1 MRLEDINLLDRNVFA
16 RGVPHEW
23 FTFLRHNHPLYRHP
37 EPRGAGFWVLS
48 KYADVRAVSRDPTT
62 YSSNPVSPLEELEM
76 PVAGDPGAPVLI
88 IMDPPEHTRY
98 RKLVNR
104 GFTPRTTKILEPHVR
119 ELAVR
124 ILDQAIDKGTCD
136 FVIDVAAELPLEVI
150 AELLG
155 VPREDRQ
162 KLFDWTNQALGSAD
176 AGEVDPEYFVA
187 EDQIQRSQIEMFT
200 YVQDLCERRRKEPG
214 DDLMSRLLD
223 AEMEGDKLTD
233 FELNAFFMFLTA
245 AGNETTRNA
254 ATHGLMGFLEYP
266 DQWDKFVQDPEGLVA
281 GATEEILRWA
291 SPVMHLR
298 RNVTV
303 DTELRGQALKSG
315 DKVSIWYTSANRDE
329 DVFDDPFRFDIERQP
344 NEHLAFGGGGPH
356 FCLGASLA
364 RMELRVLF
372 EELARRV
379 PVLRSLGA
387 PAPLRS
393 NVVAGIKHLPM
404 DLSQPRHPSPGRLA
418 GG

>member
-1 MRLEDINLLDRNVFA
+1 M
-16 RGVPHEW
+16 
-23 FTFLRHNHPLYRHP
+23 
-37 EPRGAGFWVLS
+37 LS
-48 KYADVRAVSRDPTT
+48 KHADVRAVSRDPETF
-62 YSSNPVSPLEELEM
+62 SSNPVSPLEELDT

-88 IMDPPEHTRY
+88 VMDPPEHTRY
-98 RKLVNR
+98 RRLVNR
-104 GFTPRTTKILEPHVR
+104 GFTPRTTRLLEPHVR

-124 ILDQAIDKGTCD
+124 ILDQAIARGGCD
-136 FVIDVAAELPLEVI
+136 FVLDVAAELPLQVI

-200 YVQDLCERRRKEPG
+200 YVQDLCERRRKQPG
-214 DDLMSRLLD
+214 VDLMSQLLE
-223 AEMEGDKLTD
+223 AEVEGDKLSE
-233 FELNAFFMFLTA
+233 FELNAFFMFLMA

-254 ATHGLMGFLEYP
+254 ATHGLMGFLEFP
-266 DQWDKFVQDPEGLVA
+266 DQWDKLVQDPDRLSSS
-281 GATEEILRWA
+281 ATEEILRWA
-291 SPVMHLR
+291 TPVMQLR

-303 DTELRGQALKSG
+303 ATEVRGQALKAG
-315 DKVSIWYTSANRDE
+315 DKVSTWYISANRDE
-329 DVFDDPFRFDIERQP
+329 DVFDDPFRFDIERQA
-344 NEHLAFGGGGPH
+344 NDHLAFGGGGPH

-379 PVLRSLGA
+379 PRLKASGP

-393 NVVAGIKHLPM
+393 NVVAGIKHLPV
-404 DLSQPRHPSPGRLA
+404 DLSGNPVRSG
-418 GG
+418 

>member
-1 MRLEDINLLDRNVFA
+1 MELEEINLLDRDVFA
-16 RGVPHEW
+16 TGVPHAW
-23 FTFLRHNHPLYRHP
+23 FTYLRHNHPVYRHP
-37 EPRGAGFWVLS
+37 EPRGPGFWVLS
-48 KYADVRAVSRDPTT
+48 KHADVRAISRDPVTH
-62 YSSNPVSPLEELEM
+62 SSNPCSPLEELET

-88 IMDPPEHTRY
+88 IMDPPDHTQY
-98 RKLVNR
+98 RRLVNR
-104 GFTPRTTKILEPHVR
+104 GFTPRTTKLLEPHVR

-124 ILDQAIDKGTCD
+124 IIDQAIGKGSCD
-136 FVIDVAAELPLEVI
+136 FVTDVAAELPLEVI

-155 VPREDRQ
+155 VPRDDRK

-200 YVQDLCERRRKEPG
+200 YVQELCARRRIEPG
-214 DDLMSRLLD
+214 DDLMSQLLD
-223 AEMEGDKLTD
+223 AELDGDKLTD
-233 FELNAFFMFLTA
+233 FELNAFFMFLMA

-254 ATHGLMGFLEYP
+254 ATRGLMGFLEFP
-266 DQWDKFVQDPEGLVA
+266 EQWDKLVQDPEGLA
-281 GATEEILRWA
+281 GSAVEEVLRWA

-303 DTELRGQALKSG
+303 DTEVRGQVMKKG
-315 DKVSIWYTSANRDE
+315 DKISIWYISANRDE
-329 DVFDDPFRFDIERQP
+329 EVFDDPFRFNIERQP
-344 NEHLAFGGGGPH
+344 NDHIAFGGGGPH

-379 PVLRSLGA
+379 PVLRSLG
-387 PAPLRS
+387 PSAPLRS
-393 NVVAGIKHLPM
+393 NVVAGIKHLPV
-404 DLSQPRHPSPGRLA
+404 DLSPSPVRS
-418 GG
+418 